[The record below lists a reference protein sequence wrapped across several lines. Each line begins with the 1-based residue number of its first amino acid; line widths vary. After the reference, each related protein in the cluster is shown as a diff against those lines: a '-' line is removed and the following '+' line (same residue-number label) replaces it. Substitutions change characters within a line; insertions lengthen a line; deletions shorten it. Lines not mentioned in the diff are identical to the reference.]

1 MLRGIGKGKEWAQL
15 EAEGDFSLLFSNKDQ
30 GVQRVS
36 FEIGIFL
43 VLLWK
48 ELTRAHSQ
56 VPGHFQ
62 NPRGSAGHEYSW
74 IPVVKM
80 MWPILSM
87 LSSVLRLCKVRALTS
102 VNNTHK
108 TVVNEGDPHSGQLI
122 VLYFYIPV
130 MDIYKTTLFQKKNF
144 FKPVSRLVGIEMKL
158 GCLGFFFFF

>member
-1 MLRGIGKGKEWAQL
+1 
-15 EAEGDFSLLFSNKDQ
+15 
-30 GVQRVS
+30 
-36 FEIGIFL
+36 
-43 VLLWK
+43 
-48 ELTRAHSQ
+48 
-56 VPGHFQ
+56 
-62 NPRGSAGHEYSW
+62 
-74 IPVVKM
+74 
-80 MWPILSM
+80 M

-158 GCLGFFFFF
+158 GCLGFFFFFLISVFVIVLFFVSFYGYTCGI